1 MDGTDNKDKKEKTIW
16 PFYYEDIR
24 EEFMSLPESLEK
36 CVDNYFYKEGK
47 DLINHIQEILPKL
60 QFTHVVFVGN
70 TFNFFASAIPK
81 YVLMTEKEGVPF
93 TWESIEVTEFYD
105 YFLPKERGDSTLYIF
120 ISKSGKSRL
129 LKNAIEQLHILN
141 IDPNLIWLVTN
152 NVKSPISA
160 FCGNI
165 FPIHVDSEIVLSSKT
180 YPHTIIVLYFISQI
194 LLGKDPISE
203 VNHNKI
209 INFITKLKDYRE
221 IEPAQ
226 TQVLVDFLGLDFNI
240 VYLIS
245 RDPISEASSK
255 LLALNANSFIG
266 TMCEGISLGLFFHG
280 PFQIFE
286 RKHINTQIKCVM
298 FGAYEEGETEKET
311 LPRLM
316 DLIRQ
321 RAGSMALISNNKQ
334 LMKKYQD
341 EYQDESKISV
351 VNFES
356 NFTAL
361 ASIFQSFIFS
371 SVLLRISLNKGL
383 IRSHK
388 KK

>member
-1 MDGTDNKDKKEKTIW
+1 MNEKDKEEKTIW
-16 PFYYEDIR
+16 PFFYEDIR
-24 EEFMSLPESLEK
+24 EEFLSLPESLEK

-47 DLINHIQEILPKL
+47 AHIHHIHEVLPKL
-60 QFTHVVFVGN
+60 QFSHVVFIGN

-81 YVLMTEKEGVPF
+81 YILMNDKKGVPF

-105 YFLPKERGDSTLYIF
+105 YFLPKECDENTLYIF

-141 IDPNLIWLVTN
+141 IDPNLMWLVTN
-152 NVKSPISA
+152 NVKSPISPY
-160 FCGNI
+160 CGVI
-165 FPIHVDSEIVLSSKT
+165 LPTYVDSEIVLSSKSF
-180 YPHTIIVLYFISQI
+180 PHTIIVLYFISQI
-194 LLGKDPISE
+194 LLGKDPISDE
-203 VNHNKI
+203 NHSKI
-209 INFITKLKDYRE
+209 MNFILKLKEYRI
-221 IEPAQ
+221 IEPTQ
-226 TQVLVDFLGLDFNI
+226 TQVLVDFLGQDFKI
-240 VYLIS
+240 VYVIS

-266 TMCEGISLGLFFHG
+266 AMCEGISLGLFFHG

-286 RKHINTQIKCVM
+286 RKQINTQIKCVM
-298 FGAYEEGETEKET
+298 IGAYEKGETEKET

-316 DLIRQ
+316 ELIRQ

-334 LMKKYQD
+334 LMKKF
-341 EYQDESKISV
+341 QDESKISV

-356 NFTAL
+356 YFTPL
-361 ASIFQSFIFS
+361 APIFHSFIFS

-388 KK
+388 KG